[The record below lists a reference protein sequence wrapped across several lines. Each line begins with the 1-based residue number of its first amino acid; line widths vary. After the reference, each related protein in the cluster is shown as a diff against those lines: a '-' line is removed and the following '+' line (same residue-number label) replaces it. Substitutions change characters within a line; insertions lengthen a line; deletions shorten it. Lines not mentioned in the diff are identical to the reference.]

1 MAVNPTKLFIR
12 GGQIFLHNVRMF
24 TQVGKKVSLAMLIVF
39 FIFSVIA
46 FYFNT
51 SAYQRYIGQQWVK
64 AQAMTLIQSKA
75 KQVVRMPTGESY
87 PVYSAQIVK
96 APMVIGICVF
106 C

>member
-1 MAVNPTKLFIR
+1 MAINPTKLFIR

-24 TQVGKKVSLAMLIVF
+24 TQVGKKVSLAMIMVF
-39 FIFSVIA
+39 LVFTVMT

-51 SAYQRYIGQQWVK
+51 STYQRYIGQVWVK
-64 AQAMTLIQSKA
+64 AHAMLLIQNKA

-96 APMVIGICVF
+96 APMVITFI
-106 C
+106 